1 MTATVRSISI
11 VKVCNVYKNNL
22 ASPAIVGVQAK
33 LTNPE
38 PGVERVF
45 TAMIICLQIDK

>member
-22 ASPAIVGVQAK
+22 ASPAIAGVQAQ
-33 LTNPE
+33 LTNTEPE
-38 PGVERVF
+38 VEKVLI
-45 TAMIICLQIDK
+45 AMIICLQIDK